1 VLREAC
7 ALRQRTYTQRAKPA
21 TKREMTQFH
30 SDEYIDFLSR
40 INPGNMHSFVKEQG
54 KCAQDATRV
63 LHVVRSDGEQT
74 TSATTAR
81 SLTAC
86 STTARSLLAA
96 RWVGTAAPLRGA
108 SAEADR
114 AV

>member
-1 VLREAC
+1 VLREAR
-7 ALRQRTYTQRAKPA
+7 ALRQRTCTQRAKPA

-54 KCAQDATRV
+54 KCAQRLARTPHARTDEV
-63 LHVVRSDGEQT
+63 QT
-74 TSATTAR
+74 TSVTTAR

-96 RWVGTAAPLRGA
+96 RWVGTVAPLRGA
-108 SAEADR
+108 SAEADG